1 MHEKKQEELE
11 EDHIR
16 WGGVGGW
23 ASMNLDA
30 LLTDTTTGAEKASEK
45 LEDTTEAEMGVK
57 TIGRSLFYFK
67 KQKIDIS
74 KYDKSI

>member
-1 MHEKKQEELE
+1 MHEQKQEDLE
-11 EDHIR
+11 EDDIR
-16 WGGVGGW
+16 GGGVGGW

-30 LLTDTTTGAEKASEK
+30 LLTDTTTDAQKASER
-45 LEDTTEAEMGVK
+45 LEDTTEAEKGVK
-57 TIGRSLFYFK
+57 TIGRSLIYFK